1 MAKQQGSGVVAA
13 ARRVSDTQGRFQDVG
28 SQFMTGYN
36 KSLEAKK
43 AREAKAK
50 EGIAKA
56 NALMGGFKDDID
68 YMSFTPEEGKLVKD
82 QVVTWRNAYADLA
95 SKASKIEDKTS
106 SEYQSLMD
114 EMTGFKNRLVS
125 LKNNIDGRQ
134 QLKADFK
141 TDLDNYS
148 TAGFNDEAIA
158 KATVMAAMPFSG
170 VNDRGELIWSD
181 EGLGEFSSTGFKMPA
196 SNKSAKQAAANIFN
210 EVERQSNA
218 RGPLTPALK
227 ESLRNKL
234 DNSIGSKENLLSFI
248 ADNQFEIFKFD
259 DLDPESD
266 INELRE
272 TVLDRLINGLES
284 TRGSALVKPAGTSGS
299 ATDKKAGIRPEFE
312 ASYNQML
319 DLEDKIL
326 NSPVGPGGRLDI
338 SVANANKVWSV
349 GPKDK
354 PSQIRVKIDPKTKKW
369 VYFDAASNVRSEYNS
384 IEDLT
389 SAYPT
394 LFFK

>member
-1 MAKQQGSGVVAA
+1 MAKQQGLGVVAA

-28 SQFMTGYN
+28 GQFMTGYN

-50 EGIAKA
+50 EGIARA
-56 NALMGGFKDDID
+56 NTLMDGFKDDID

-82 QVVTWRNAYADLA
+82 KVVTWRNAYADLA

-106 SEYQSLMD
+106 SGYQSLMD
-114 EMTGFKNRLVS
+114 EMTGYKNRLVS

-141 TDLDNYS
+141 TDLNDYS

-170 VNDRGELIWSD
+170 VNDRGELMWSD

-196 SNKSAKQAAANIFN
+196 SNKPAKQAAANIFN
-210 EVERQSNA
+210 EVERQSKA

-272 TVLDRLINGLES
+272 TVLDRLMNGLES
-284 TRGSALVKPAGTSGS
+284 TRGSALAKPVSAIGNGKDTRTSSQKDYDS
-299 ATDKKAGIRPEFE
+299 AVQRIQSGF
-312 ASYNQML
+312 
-319 DLEDKIL
+319 
-326 NSPVGPGGRLDI
+326 
-338 SVANANKVWSV
+338 NARVPIVIQKQN
-349 GPKDK
+349 
-354 PSQIRVKIDPKTKKW
+354 IRVSPSGKDSWIVEEWDPAEKIWVESAQRERKTLEGLIGLLP
-369 VYFDAASNVRSEYNS
+369 V
-384 IEDLT
+384 I
-389 SAYPT
+389 
-394 LFFK
+394 

>member
-1 MAKQQGSGVVAA
+1 MAKQQGSGVVEA

-43 AREAKAK
+43 VREAKAK
-50 EGIAKA
+50 EGVAKA
-56 NALMGGFKDDID
+56 NALMDGFKDDID

-95 SKASKIEDKTS
+95 NKASKIEDKTS

-141 TDLDNYS
+141 TDLNDYS

-170 VNDRGELIWSD
+170 VNDRGELMWSD

-196 SNKSAKQAAANIFN
+196 SNKPAKQAAANIFN

-272 TVLDRLINGLES
+272 TVLDRLMNGLES
-284 TRGSALVKPAGTSGS
+284 TRGSALAKPTSSKSGNGTPGE
-299 ATDKKAGIRPEFE
+299 TGTTKLNRRQQNT
-312 ASYNQML
+312 ASL
-319 DLEDKIL
+319 LEYEKQAFKPTPGL
-326 NSPVGPGGRLDI
+326 VGPSQGNKPMVITTSTGTPYDVQMINGKWLLSKGGEEWTYDTFEEM
-338 SVANANKVWSV
+338 K
-349 GPKDK
+349 
-354 PSQIRVKIDPKTKKW
+354 
-369 VYFDAASNVRSEYNS
+369 AART
-384 IEDLT
+384 DL
-389 SAYPT
+389 
-394 LFFK
+394 FE

>member
-43 AREAKAK
+43 VREAKAK
-50 EGIAKA
+50 EGVAKA
-56 NALMGGFKDDID
+56 NALMDGFKDDID

-95 SKASKIEDKTS
+95 NKASKIEDKTS

-141 TDLDNYS
+141 TDLNDYS

-170 VNDRGELIWSD
+170 VNDRGELTWSD

-196 SNKSAKQAAANIFN
+196 SNKPAKQAAANIFN

-272 TVLDRLINGLES
+272 TVLDRLMNGLES
-284 TRGSALVKPAGTSGS
+284 TRGSALAKPASSKSGNGTQGE
-299 ATDKKAGIRPEFE
+299 TGTTKLNRRQQNT
-312 ASYNQML
+312 ASL
-319 DLEDKIL
+319 LEYEKQAFKPTPGL
-326 NSPVGPGGRLDI
+326 VGPSQGNEPMVITTSTGTPYDVQMINGKWLLSKGGEEWTYDTFEEM
-338 SVANANKVWSV
+338 K
-349 GPKDK
+349 
-354 PSQIRVKIDPKTKKW
+354 
-369 VYFDAASNVRSEYNS
+369 AART
-384 IEDLT
+384 DL
-389 SAYPT
+389 
-394 LFFK
+394 FE

>member
-43 AREAKAK
+43 VREAKAK
-50 EGIAKA
+50 EGVAKA
-56 NALMGGFKDDID
+56 NALMDGFKDDID

-95 SKASKIEDKTS
+95 NKASKIEDKTS

-141 TDLDNYS
+141 TDLNDYS

-170 VNDRGELIWSD
+170 VNDRGELTWSD

-196 SNKSAKQAAANIFN
+196 SNKPAKQAAANIFN

-248 ADNQFEIFKFD
+248 ADNQFEIFNFN

-272 TVLDRLINGLES
+272 TVLDRLMNGLES
-284 TRGSALVKPAGTSGS
+284 TRGSALAKPASSKSGNGTQGE
-299 ATDKKAGIRPEFE
+299 TGTTKLNRRQQNT
-312 ASYNQML
+312 ASL
-319 DLEDKIL
+319 LEYEKQAFKPTPGL
-326 NSPVGPGGRLDI
+326 VGPSQGNEPMVITTSTGTPYDVQMINGKWLLSKGGEEWTYDTFEEM
-338 SVANANKVWSV
+338 K
-349 GPKDK
+349 
-354 PSQIRVKIDPKTKKW
+354 
-369 VYFDAASNVRSEYNS
+369 AART
-384 IEDLT
+384 DL
-389 SAYPT
+389 
-394 LFFK
+394 FE

>member
-1 MAKQQGSGVVAA
+1 MAKQQGSGVVEA

-43 AREAKAK
+43 VREAKAK
-50 EGIAKA
+50 EGVAKA
-56 NALMGGFKDDID
+56 NALMDGFKDDID

-95 SKASKIEDKTS
+95 NKASKIEDKTS

-141 TDLDNYS
+141 TDLNDYS

-170 VNDRGELIWSD
+170 VNDRGELMWSD

-196 SNKSAKQAAANIFN
+196 SNKPAKQAAANIFN

-248 ADNQFEIFKFD
+248 ADNQFEIFNFN

-272 TVLDRLINGLES
+272 TVLDRLMNGLES
-284 TRGSALVKPAGTSGS
+284 TRGSALAKPTSSKSGNGTPGE
-299 ATDKKAGIRPEFE
+299 TGTTKLNRRQQNT
-312 ASYNQML
+312 ASL
-319 DLEDKIL
+319 LEYEKQSFKPTPGL
-326 NSPVGPGGRLDI
+326 VGPSQGNKPMVITTSTGTPYDVQMINGKWLLSKGGEEWTYDTFEEM
-338 SVANANKVWSV
+338 K
-349 GPKDK
+349 
-354 PSQIRVKIDPKTKKW
+354 
-369 VYFDAASNVRSEYNS
+369 AART
-384 IEDLT
+384 DL
-389 SAYPT
+389 
-394 LFFK
+394 FE

>member
-43 AREAKAK
+43 VREAKAK
-50 EGIAKA
+50 EGVAKA
-56 NALMGGFKDDID
+56 NALMDGFKDDID

-95 SKASKIEDKTS
+95 NKASKIEDKTS

-141 TDLDNYS
+141 TDLNDYS

-170 VNDRGELIWSD
+170 VNDRGELTWSD

-196 SNKSAKQAAANIFN
+196 SNKPAKQAAANIFN

-272 TVLDRLINGLES
+272 TVLDRLMNGLES
-284 TRGSALVKPAGTSGS
+284 TRGSALAKPTSSKSGNGTPGE
-299 ATDKKAGIRPEFE
+299 TGTTKLNRRQQNT
-312 ASYNQML
+312 ASL
-319 DLEDKIL
+319 LEYEKQSFKPTPGL
-326 NSPVGPGGRLDI
+326 VGPSQGNEPMVITTSTGTPYDVQMINGKWLLSKGGEEWTYDTFEEM
-338 SVANANKVWSV
+338 K
-349 GPKDK
+349 
-354 PSQIRVKIDPKTKKW
+354 
-369 VYFDAASNVRSEYNS
+369 AART
-384 IEDLT
+384 DL
-389 SAYPT
+389 
-394 LFFK
+394 FE

>member
-1 MAKQQGSGVVAA
+1 MAKQQGLGVVAA

-28 SQFMTGYN
+28 GQFMTGYN

-50 EGIAKA
+50 EGVAKA
-56 NALMGGFKDDID
+56 NALMDGFKDDID

-95 SKASKIEDKTS
+95 NKASKIEDKTS

-141 TDLDNYS
+141 TDLNDYS

-158 KATVMAAMPFSG
+158 KATVMAATPFSG
-170 VNDRGELIWSD
+170 VNDRGELMWSD

-227 ESLRNKL
+227 EALRNEL

-248 ADNQFEIFKFD
+248 ADNQFKIFKFD

-266 INELRE
+266 INELRK
-272 TVLDRLINGLES
+272 TVLDRLMNGLES
-284 TRGSALVKPAGTSGS
+284 TRGSALAKPASSESGNGTPGE
-299 ATDKKAGIRPEFE
+299 TGTTKLNRRQQNT
-312 ASYNQML
+312 ASL
-319 DLEDKIL
+319 LEYEKQAFKPTPGL
-326 NSPVGPGGRLDI
+326 VGP
-338 SVANANKVWSV
+338 
-349 GPKDK
+349 
-354 PSQIRVKIDPKTKKW
+354 SQGNDGMVITTSTGTPYDVQMVNGKW
-369 VYFDAASNVRSEYNS
+369 LLSKGDEEWAYDTFDAMKAART
-384 IEDLT
+384 DL
-389 SAYPT
+389 
-394 LFFK
+394 FE

>member
-50 EGIAKA
+50 EGVAKA
-56 NALMGGFKDDID
+56 NALMDGFKDDID

-95 SKASKIEDKTS
+95 NKASKIEDKTS

-141 TDLDNYS
+141 TDLNDYS

-170 VNDRGELIWSD
+170 VNDRGELTWSD

-196 SNKSAKQAAANIFN
+196 SNKPAKQAAANIFN

-272 TVLDRLINGLES
+272 TVLDRLMNGLES
-284 TRGSALVKPAGTSGS
+284 TRGSALAKPASSKSGNGIQGETGT
-299 ATDKKAGIRPEFE
+299 TKLNRRQQNT
-312 ASYNQML
+312 ASLIEYEKQSFKPTPGL
-319 DLEDKIL
+319 
-326 NSPVGPGGRLDI
+326 VGPSQGNEPMVITTSTGTPYDVQMINGKWLLSKGGEEWTYDTFEEM
-338 SVANANKVWSV
+338 K
-349 GPKDK
+349 
-354 PSQIRVKIDPKTKKW
+354 
-369 VYFDAASNVRSEYNS
+369 AART
-384 IEDLT
+384 DL
-389 SAYPT
+389 
-394 LFFK
+394 FE

>member
-43 AREAKAK
+43 VREAKAK
-50 EGIAKA
+50 EGVAKA
-56 NALMGGFKDDID
+56 NALMDGFKDDID

-95 SKASKIEDKTS
+95 NKASKIEDKTS

-141 TDLDNYS
+141 TDLNDYS

-170 VNDRGELIWSD
+170 VNDRGELTWSD

-196 SNKSAKQAAANIFN
+196 SNKPAKQAAANIFN

-272 TVLDRLINGLES
+272 TVLDRLMNGLES
-284 TRGSALVKPAGTSGS
+284 TRGSALAKPASSKSGNGTPGETG
-299 ATDKKAGIRPEFE
+299 ATKLNRRQQNT
-312 ASYNQML
+312 ASL
-319 DLEDKIL
+319 LEYEKQSFKPTPGL
-326 NSPVGPGGRLDI
+326 VGPSQGNKPMVITTSTGTPYDVQMINGKWLLSKGGEEWTYDTFEEM
-338 SVANANKVWSV
+338 K
-349 GPKDK
+349 
-354 PSQIRVKIDPKTKKW
+354 
-369 VYFDAASNVRSEYNS
+369 AART
-384 IEDLT
+384 DL
-389 SAYPT
+389 
-394 LFFK
+394 FE

>member
-13 ARRVSDTQGRFQDVG
+13 ARRVSDTQGKFQDVG
-28 SQFMTGYN
+28 GQFMTGYN

-50 EGIAKA
+50 EGIARA

-82 QVVTWRNAYADLA
+82 QVVAWRNGYANLA
-95 SKASKIEDKTS
+95 SQAAKIEDKTS

-114 EMTGFKNRLVS
+114 EMSGYKNRLVS

-141 TDLDNYS
+141 TELNDYS

-196 SNKSAKQAAANIFN
+196 SNKPAKQAALNIFN
-210 EVERQSNA
+210 EVERQSRS
-218 RGPLTPALK
+218 RGPLTGALK
-227 ESLRNKL
+227 EGLRNSL
-234 DNSIGSKENLLSFI
+234 NTSIGNDENLLSFI

-266 INELRE
+266 IKELRE
-272 TVLDRLINGLES
+272 TVLDRLMNGLES
-284 TRGSALVKPAGTSGS
+284 TRGSALAKPAGVQGNGNDTPNALNSTLKRMKS
-299 ATDKKAGIRPEFE
+299 IQDY
-312 ASYNQML
+312 YNLNKGVGAL
-319 DLEDKIL
+319 DLTPDDLKFVIGGATSPISIVFKPENKNSPWEVTRKTLDENGKLTAEAIQYRSIDDIRDRTTIL
-326 NSPVGPGGRLDI
+326 N
-338 SVANANKVWSV
+338 
-349 GPKDK
+349 
-354 PSQIRVKIDPKTKKW
+354 
-369 VYFDAASNVRSEYNS
+369 
-384 IEDLT
+384 
-389 SAYPT
+389 
-394 LFFK
+394 

>member
-1 MAKQQGSGVVAA
+1 MAKQQGSGVVEA
-13 ARRVSDTQGRFQDVG
+13 ARRVSDTHGRFQDVG

-43 AREAKAK
+43 VREAKAK
-50 EGIAKA
+50 EGVAKA
-56 NALMGGFKDDID
+56 NALMDGFKDDID

-95 SKASKIEDKTS
+95 NKASKIEDKTS

-141 TDLDNYS
+141 TDLNDYS

-170 VNDRGELIWSD
+170 VNDRGELMWSD

-196 SNKSAKQAAANIFN
+196 SNKPAKQAAANIFN

-272 TVLDRLINGLES
+272 TVLDRLMNGLES
-284 TRGSALVKPAGTSGS
+284 TRGSALAKPASSKSGNGTQGE
-299 ATDKKAGIRPEFE
+299 TGTTKLNRRQQNT
-312 ASYNQML
+312 ASL
-319 DLEDKIL
+319 LEYEKQAFKPTPGL
-326 NSPVGPGGRLDI
+326 VGPSQGNEPMVITTSTGTPYDVQMINGKWLLSKGGEEWTYDTFEEM
-338 SVANANKVWSV
+338 K
-349 GPKDK
+349 
-354 PSQIRVKIDPKTKKW
+354 
-369 VYFDAASNVRSEYNS
+369 AART
-384 IEDLT
+384 DL
-389 SAYPT
+389 
-394 LFFK
+394 FE

>member
-28 SQFMTGYN
+28 GQFMTGYN

-56 NALMGGFKDDID
+56 NALMDGFKDDID

-95 SKASKIEDKTS
+95 NKASKIEDKTS

-141 TDLDNYS
+141 TDLNDYS

-158 KATVMAAMPFSG
+158 KATVMSATPFSG
-170 VNDRGELIWSD
+170 VNDRGELTWSD

-196 SNKSAKQAAANIFN
+196 SNKPAKQAAANIFN

-272 TVLDRLINGLES
+272 TVLDRLMNGLES
-284 TRGSALVKPAGTSGS
+284 TRGSALTKEKPSTPQGGGATATNVIKSRLVDTVEAMQLLENEESSGVPGPIQL
-299 ATDKKAGIRPEFE
+299 KEFE
-312 ASYNQML
+312 LGPTSDPGSLKVTWDPNREEWTY
-319 DLEDKIL
+319 L
-326 NSPVGPGGRLDI
+326 NAAFGESKSFKTLKEVMI
-338 SVANANKVWSV
+338 SH
-349 GPKDK
+349 
-354 PSQIRVKIDPKTKKW
+354 PS
-369 VYFDAASNVRSEYNS
+369 
-384 IEDLT
+384 
-389 SAYPT
+389 
-394 LFFK
+394 LFYK

>member
-28 SQFMTGYN
+28 SQFMAGYN

-43 AREAKAK
+43 VREAKAK
-50 EGIAKA
+50 EGVAKA
-56 NALMGGFKDDID
+56 NALMDGFKDDID

-95 SKASKIEDKTS
+95 NKASKIEDKTS

-141 TDLDNYS
+141 TDLNDYS

-170 VNDRGELIWSD
+170 VNDRGELMWSD
-181 EGLGEFSSTGFKMPA
+181 GGLGEFSSTGFKMPA
-196 SNKSAKQAAANIFN
+196 SNKPAKQAAANIFN

-272 TVLDRLINGLES
+272 TVLDRLMNGLES
-284 TRGSALVKPAGTSGS
+284 TRGSALAKPKTP
-299 ATDKKAGIRPEFE
+299 ATVDKSVGIRPEFE
-312 ASYNQML
+312 MSYNQML

-354 PSQIRVKIDPKTKKW
+354 PSQIRIKIDPKTKKW
-369 VYFDAASNVRSEYNS
+369 VYFDASSNVRAEYNS

>member
-43 AREAKAK
+43 VREAKAK
-50 EGIAKA
+50 EGVAKA
-56 NALMGGFKDDID
+56 NALMDGFKDDID

-95 SKASKIEDKTS
+95 NKASKIEDKTS

-141 TDLDNYS
+141 TDLNDYS

-170 VNDRGELIWSD
+170 VNDRGELTWSD

-196 SNKSAKQAAANIFN
+196 SNKPAKQAAANIFN

-272 TVLDRLINGLES
+272 TVLDRLMNGLES
-284 TRGSALVKPAGTSGS
+284 TRGSALAKPTSSKSGNGTPGE
-299 ATDKKAGIRPEFE
+299 TGTTKLNRRQQNT
-312 ASYNQML
+312 ASL
-319 DLEDKIL
+319 LEYEKQSFKPTPGL
-326 NSPVGPGGRLDI
+326 VGPSQGNKPMVITTSTGTPYDVQMINGKWLLSKGGEEWTYDTFEEM
-338 SVANANKVWSV
+338 K
-349 GPKDK
+349 
-354 PSQIRVKIDPKTKKW
+354 
-369 VYFDAASNVRSEYNS
+369 AART
-384 IEDLT
+384 DL
-389 SAYPT
+389 
-394 LFFK
+394 FE

>member
-43 AREAKAK
+43 VREAKAK
-50 EGIAKA
+50 EGVAKA
-56 NALMGGFKDDID
+56 NALMDGFKDDID

-95 SKASKIEDKTS
+95 NKASKIEDKTS

-141 TDLDNYS
+141 TDLNDYS

-170 VNDRGELIWSD
+170 VNDRGELTWSD

-196 SNKSAKQAAANIFN
+196 SNKPAKQAAANIFN

-272 TVLDRLINGLES
+272 TVLDRLMNGLES
-284 TRGSALVKPAGTSGS
+284 TRGSALAKPTSSKSGNGTQGE
-299 ATDKKAGIRPEFE
+299 TGTTKLNRRQQNT
-312 ASYNQML
+312 ASL
-319 DLEDKIL
+319 LEYEKQAFKPTPGL
-326 NSPVGPGGRLDI
+326 VGPSQGNEPMVITTSTGTPYDVQMINGKWLLSKGGEEWTYDTFEEM
-338 SVANANKVWSV
+338 K
-349 GPKDK
+349 
-354 PSQIRVKIDPKTKKW
+354 
-369 VYFDAASNVRSEYNS
+369 AART
-384 IEDLT
+384 DL
-389 SAYPT
+389 
-394 LFFK
+394 FE

>member
-1 MAKQQGSGVVAA
+1 MAKQQGLGVVAA

-28 SQFMTGYN
+28 GQFMTGYN

-50 EGIAKA
+50 EGIARA
-56 NALMGGFKDDID
+56 NALMDGFKDDID

-82 QVVTWRNAYADLA
+82 QVVAWRNGYANLA
-95 SKASKIEDKTS
+95 SQAAKIEDKTS
-106 SEYQSLMD
+106 PEYQSLMD
-114 EMTGFKNRLVS
+114 EMSGYKNRLVS

-141 TDLDNYS
+141 TELNDYS

-196 SNKSAKQAAANIFN
+196 SNKPAKQAALNIFN
-210 EVERQSNA
+210 EVERQSRS
-218 RGPLTPALK
+218 RGPLTGALK
-227 ESLRNKL
+227 EGLRNSL
-234 DNSIGSKENLLSFI
+234 NASIGNDENLLSFI

-266 INELRE
+266 IKGLRE
-272 TVLDRLINGLES
+272 TVLDRLMNGLES
-284 TRGSALVKPAGTSGS
+284 TRGSALAKPAGAQGNGNDT
-299 ATDKKAGIRPEFE
+299 R
-312 ASYNQML
+312 
-319 DLEDKIL
+319 
-326 NSPVGPGGRLDI
+326 
-338 SVANANKVWSV
+338 
-349 GPKDK
+349 
-354 PSQIRVKIDPKTKKW
+354 
-369 VYFDAASNVRSEYNS
+369 
-384 IEDLT
+384 T
-389 SAYPT
+389 SAQKDYDSAVQRIQNGFNARVPIVIQKQNTRVSPSGKDSWIVEEWDPAEKIWVESAQRERKT
-394 LFFK
+394 LDGLIGLLPVI

>member
-56 NALMGGFKDDID
+56 NALMDGFKDDID

-95 SKASKIEDKTS
+95 NKASKIEDKTS

-158 KATVMAAMPFSG
+158 KATVDMTNYECYQA
-170 VNDRGELIWSD
+170 LI
-181 EGLGEFSSTGFKMPA
+181 LKRQNIIM
-196 SNKSAKQAAANIFN
+196 KQ
-210 EVERQSNA
+210 
-218 RGPLTPALK
+218 
-227 ESLRNKL
+227 SLN
-234 DNSIGSKENLLSFI
+234 
-248 ADNQFEIFKFD
+248 
-259 DLDPESD
+259 
-266 INELRE
+266 
-272 TVLDRLINGLES
+272 
-284 TRGSALVKPAGTSGS
+284 
-299 ATDKKAGIRPEFE
+299 
-312 ASYNQML
+312 
-319 DLEDKIL
+319 
-326 NSPVGPGGRLDI
+326 
-338 SVANANKVWSV
+338 
-349 GPKDK
+349 
-354 PSQIRVKIDPKTKKW
+354 
-369 VYFDAASNVRSEYNS
+369 
-384 IEDLT
+384 
-389 SAYPT
+389 
-394 LFFK
+394 

>member
-56 NALMGGFKDDID
+56 NALMDGFKDDID

-95 SKASKIEDKTS
+95 NKASKIEDKTS
-106 SEYQSLMD
+106 QEYQILMD

-141 TDLDNYS
+141 TDLNDYS

-158 KATVMAAMPFSG
+158 KATVMSATPFSG
-170 VNDRGELIWSD
+170 VNDRGELMWSD

-196 SNKSAKQAAANIFN
+196 SNKPAKQAAANIFN

-272 TVLDRLINGLES
+272 TVLDRLMNGLES
-284 TRGSALVKPAGTSGS
+284 TRGAALIEEKPSKPQGGGTT
-299 ATDKKAGIRPEFE
+299 ATNVIKPKLVDTVEAMQLLENEENSSVPGPIQLKEFE
-312 ASYNQML
+312 LGPTTDPGSIKVTWDPKRKEWTYLNAVFS
-319 DLEDKIL
+319 EDKSYKTL
-326 NSPVGPGGRLDI
+326 KEVMI
-338 SVANANKVWSV
+338 SH
-349 GPKDK
+349 
-354 PSQIRVKIDPKTKKW
+354 PS
-369 VYFDAASNVRSEYNS
+369 
-384 IEDLT
+384 
-389 SAYPT
+389 
-394 LFFK
+394 LFYK

>member
-28 SQFMTGYN
+28 GQFMTGYN

-50 EGIAKA
+50 EGVAKA
-56 NALMGGFKDDID
+56 NALMDGFKDDID

-95 SKASKIEDKTS
+95 NKASKIEDKTS

-141 TDLDNYS
+141 TDLNDYS

-158 KATVMAAMPFSG
+158 KATVMAATPFSG
-170 VNDRGELIWSD
+170 VNDRGELMWSD

-234 DNSIGSKENLLSFI
+234 DNNIGSKENLLSFI

-266 INELRE
+266 ISELRE
-272 TVLDRLINGLES
+272 TVLDRLMNGLES
-284 TRGSALVKPAGTSGS
+284 TRGSALAKPAGDRGNGS
-299 ATDKKAGIRPEFE
+299 QSASMQEAT
-312 ASYNQML
+312 ASWNNAKNAWSSSNMFSL
-319 DLEDKIL
+319 KT
-326 NSPVGPGGRLDI
+326 
-338 SVANANKVWSV
+338 ANGEKLTFKPTATANKWDVFVTNSKGV
-349 GPKDK
+349 ATLYQGGK
-354 PSQIRVKIDPKTKKW
+354 RV
-369 VYFDAASNVRSEYNS
+369 NS
-384 IEDLT
+384 LDEVQ
-389 SAYPT
+389 A
-394 LFFK
+394 LFGYKF

>member
-43 AREAKAK
+43 VREAKAK
-50 EGIAKA
+50 EGVAKA
-56 NALMGGFKDDID
+56 NALMDGFKDDID

-95 SKASKIEDKTS
+95 NKASKIEDKTS

-141 TDLDNYS
+141 TDLNDYS

-170 VNDRGELIWSD
+170 VNDRGELMWSD

-196 SNKSAKQAAANIFN
+196 SNKPAKQAAANIFN

-272 TVLDRLINGLES
+272 TVLDRLMNGLES
-284 TRGSALVKPAGTSGS
+284 TRGSALAKPASSKSGNGIQGETGT
-299 ATDKKAGIRPEFE
+299 TKLNRRQQNT
-312 ASYNQML
+312 ASLIEYEKQSFKPTPGL
-319 DLEDKIL
+319 
-326 NSPVGPGGRLDI
+326 VGPSQGNEPMVITTSTGTPYDVQMINGKWLLSKGGEEWTYDTFEEM
-338 SVANANKVWSV
+338 K
-349 GPKDK
+349 
-354 PSQIRVKIDPKTKKW
+354 
-369 VYFDAASNVRSEYNS
+369 AART
-384 IEDLT
+384 DL
-389 SAYPT
+389 
-394 LFFK
+394 FE

>member
-28 SQFMTGYN
+28 SQFMSGYD
-36 KSLEAKK
+36 KAMEAKEK
-43 AREAKAK
+43 REAKAK
-50 EGIAKA
+50 EGVAKA
-56 NALMGGFKDDID
+56 NALMDGFKDDID

-95 SKASKIEDKTS
+95 NKASKIEDKTS

-141 TDLDNYS
+141 TDLDDYS

-158 KATVMAAMPFSG
+158 KATVMAATSFSG

-227 ESLRNKL
+227 EALRNEL

-248 ADNQFEIFKFD
+248 ADNQFKIFKFD

-266 INELRE
+266 INELRK
-272 TVLDRLINGLES
+272 TVLDRLMNGLES
-284 TRGSALVKPAGTSGS
+284 TRGSALAKPTSSESGNGTPGK
-299 ATDKKAGIRPEFE
+299 TGTTKLNRRQQNT
-312 ASYNQML
+312 ASL
-319 DLEDKIL
+319 LEYEKQAFKPTPGL
-326 NSPVGPGGRLDI
+326 VGP
-338 SVANANKVWSV
+338 
-349 GPKDK
+349 
-354 PSQIRVKIDPKTKKW
+354 SQGNEGMVITTSTGTPYDVQMVNGKW
-369 VYFDAASNVRSEYNS
+369 LLSKGDEEWAYDTFDAMKAART
-384 IEDLT
+384 DL
-389 SAYPT
+389 
-394 LFFK
+394 FE

>member
-43 AREAKAK
+43 VREAKAK
-50 EGIAKA
+50 EGVAKA
-56 NALMGGFKDDID
+56 NALMDGFKDDID

-95 SKASKIEDKTS
+95 NKASKIEDKTS

-141 TDLDNYS
+141 TDLNDYS

-170 VNDRGELIWSD
+170 VNDRGELTWSD

-196 SNKSAKQAAANIFN
+196 SNKPAKQAAANIFN

-272 TVLDRLINGLES
+272 TVLDRLMNGLES
-284 TRGSALVKPAGTSGS
+284 TRGSALAKPASSKSGNGTPGETG
-299 ATDKKAGIRPEFE
+299 ATKLNRRQQNT
-312 ASYNQML
+312 ASL
-319 DLEDKIL
+319 LEYEKQSFKPTPGL
-326 NSPVGPGGRLDI
+326 VGPSQGNEPMVITTSTGTPYDVQMINGKWLLSKGGEEWTYDTFEEM
-338 SVANANKVWSV
+338 K
-349 GPKDK
+349 
-354 PSQIRVKIDPKTKKW
+354 
-369 VYFDAASNVRSEYNS
+369 AART
-384 IEDLT
+384 DL
-389 SAYPT
+389 
-394 LFFK
+394 FE

>member
-43 AREAKAK
+43 VREAKAK
-50 EGIAKA
+50 EGVAKA
-56 NALMGGFKDDID
+56 NALMDGFKDDID

-95 SKASKIEDKTS
+95 NKASKIEDKTS

-141 TDLDNYS
+141 TDLNDYS

-170 VNDRGELIWSD
+170 VNDRGELTWSD

-196 SNKSAKQAAANIFN
+196 SNKPAKQAAANIFN

-272 TVLDRLINGLES
+272 TVLDRLMNGLES
-284 TRGSALVKPAGTSGS
+284 TRGSALAKPASSKSGNGIQGETGT
-299 ATDKKAGIRPEFE
+299 TKLNRRQQNT
-312 ASYNQML
+312 ASLIEYEKQSFKPTPGL
-319 DLEDKIL
+319 
-326 NSPVGPGGRLDI
+326 VGPSQGNEPMVITTSTGTPYDVQMINGKWLLSKGGEEWTYDTFEEM
-338 SVANANKVWSV
+338 K
-349 GPKDK
+349 
-354 PSQIRVKIDPKTKKW
+354 
-369 VYFDAASNVRSEYNS
+369 AART
-384 IEDLT
+384 DL
-389 SAYPT
+389 
-394 LFFK
+394 FE

>member
-50 EGIAKA
+50 EGVAKA
-56 NALMGGFKDDID
+56 NALMDGFKDDID

-95 SKASKIEDKTS
+95 NKASKIEDKTS

-141 TDLDNYS
+141 TDLDDYS

-158 KATVMAAMPFSG
+158 KATVMAATPFSG
-170 VNDRGELIWSD
+170 VNDRGELMWSD

-227 ESLRNKL
+227 EALRNEL

-248 ADNQFEIFKFD
+248 ADNQFKIFKFD

-266 INELRE
+266 INELRK
-272 TVLDRLINGLES
+272 TVLDRLMNGLES
-284 TRGSALVKPAGTSGS
+284 TRGSALAKPASSESGNGTPGE
-299 ATDKKAGIRPEFE
+299 TGTTKLNRRQQNT
-312 ASYNQML
+312 ASL
-319 DLEDKIL
+319 LEYEKQAFKPTPGL
-326 NSPVGPGGRLDI
+326 VGPGQGNDGMVITTSTGTPYDVQMVNGKWLLSKGDEE
-338 SVANANKVWSV
+338 
-349 GPKDK
+349 
-354 PSQIRVKIDPKTKKW
+354 W
-369 VYFDAASNVRSEYNS
+369 VYDTFDAMKAART
-384 IEDLT
+384 DL
-389 SAYPT
+389 
-394 LFFK
+394 FE

>member
-43 AREAKAK
+43 VREAKAK
-50 EGIAKA
+50 EGVAKA
-56 NALMGGFKDDID
+56 NALMDGFKDDID

-95 SKASKIEDKTS
+95 NKASKIEDKTS

-141 TDLDNYS
+141 TDLNDYS

-170 VNDRGELIWSD
+170 VNDRGELTWSD

-196 SNKSAKQAAANIFN
+196 SNKPAKQAAANIFN

-272 TVLDRLINGLES
+272 TVLDRLMNGLES
-284 TRGSALVKPAGTSGS
+284 TRGSALAKPASSKSGNGTQGE
-299 ATDKKAGIRPEFE
+299 TGTTKLNRRQQNT
-312 ASYNQML
+312 ASLIEYEKQSFKPTPGL
-319 DLEDKIL
+319 
-326 NSPVGPGGRLDI
+326 VGPSQGNEPMVITTSTGTPYDVQMINGKWLLSKGGEEWTYDTFEEM
-338 SVANANKVWSV
+338 K
-349 GPKDK
+349 
-354 PSQIRVKIDPKTKKW
+354 
-369 VYFDAASNVRSEYNS
+369 AART
-384 IEDLT
+384 DL
-389 SAYPT
+389 
-394 LFFK
+394 FE

>member
-1 MAKQQGSGVVAA
+1 MAKQQGLGVVAA

-28 SQFMTGYN
+28 GQFMTGYN

-50 EGIAKA
+50 EGIARA
-56 NALMGGFKDDID
+56 NTLMDGFKDDID

-82 QVVTWRNAYADLA
+82 QVVAWRNGYANLA
-95 SKASKIEDKTS
+95 SQAAKIEDKTS

-114 EMTGFKNRLVS
+114 EMSGYKNRLVS

-141 TDLDNYS
+141 TDLNDYS

-196 SNKSAKQAAANIFN
+196 SNKPAKQAALNIFN
-210 EVERQSNA
+210 EVERQSKA
-218 RGPLTPALK
+218 RGPLTESLK
-227 ESLRNKL
+227 EGLRNRL
-234 DNSIGSKENLLSFI
+234 DNSIGSNENLLSFI
-248 ADNQFEIFKFD
+248 ADNQFETFKFD

-272 TVLDRLINGLES
+272 TVLDRLMNGLES
-284 TRGSALVKPAGTSGS
+284 TRGSALAKPAG
-299 ATDKKAGIRPEFE
+299 
-312 ASYNQML
+312 
-319 DLEDKIL
+319 
-326 NSPVGPGGRLDI
+326 
-338 SVANANKVWSV
+338 
-349 GPKDK
+349 
-354 PSQIRVKIDPKTKKW
+354 
-369 VYFDAASNVRSEYNS
+369 VRGNGN
-384 IEDLT
+384 DTRT
-389 SAYPT
+389 SAQKDYDSAVRRIQNGFNARVPIVIQKQNTRVSPSGKDSWIVEEWDPAEKIWVESAQRERKT
-394 LFFK
+394 LDGLIGLLPVI

>member
-1 MAKQQGSGVVAA
+1 
-13 ARRVSDTQGRFQDVG
+13 VG

-43 AREAKAK
+43 VREAKAK
-50 EGIAKA
+50 EGVAKA
-56 NALMGGFKDDID
+56 NALMDGFKDDID

-95 SKASKIEDKTS
+95 NKASKIEDKTS

-141 TDLDNYS
+141 TDLNDYS

-170 VNDRGELIWSD
+170 VNDRGELTWSD

-196 SNKSAKQAAANIFN
+196 SNKPAKQAAANIFN

-272 TVLDRLINGLES
+272 TVLDRLMNGLES
-284 TRGSALVKPAGTSGS
+284 TRGSALAKPASSKSGNGTQGE
-299 ATDKKAGIRPEFE
+299 TGTTKLNRRQQNT
-312 ASYNQML
+312 ASL
-319 DLEDKIL
+319 LEYEKQAFKPTPGL
-326 NSPVGPGGRLDI
+326 VGPSQGNEPMVITTSTGTPYDVQMINGKWLLSKGGEEWTYDTFEEM
-338 SVANANKVWSV
+338 K
-349 GPKDK
+349 
-354 PSQIRVKIDPKTKKW
+354 
-369 VYFDAASNVRSEYNS
+369 AART
-384 IEDLT
+384 DL
-389 SAYPT
+389 
-394 LFFK
+394 FE

>member
-43 AREAKAK
+43 VREAKAK
-50 EGIAKA
+50 EGVAKA
-56 NALMGGFKDDID
+56 NALMDGFKDDID

-95 SKASKIEDKTS
+95 NKASKIEDKTS

-141 TDLDNYS
+141 TDLNDYS

-170 VNDRGELIWSD
+170 VNDRGELTWSD

-196 SNKSAKQAAANIFN
+196 SNKPAKQAAANIFN

-248 ADNQFEIFKFD
+248 ADNQFEIFNFN

-272 TVLDRLINGLES
+272 TVLDRLMNGLES
-284 TRGSALVKPAGTSGS
+284 TRGSALAKPTSSKSGNGTPSETG
-299 ATDKKAGIRPEFE
+299 TTKLNRRQQNT
-312 ASYNQML
+312 ASL
-319 DLEDKIL
+319 LEYEKQAFKPTPGL
-326 NSPVGPGGRLDI
+326 VGPSQGNEPMVITTSTGTPYDVQMINGKWLLSKGGEEWTYDTFEEM
-338 SVANANKVWSV
+338 K
-349 GPKDK
+349 
-354 PSQIRVKIDPKTKKW
+354 
-369 VYFDAASNVRSEYNS
+369 AART
-384 IEDLT
+384 DL
-389 SAYPT
+389 
-394 LFFK
+394 FE

>member
-43 AREAKAK
+43 VREAKAK
-50 EGIAKA
+50 EGVAKA
-56 NALMGGFKDDID
+56 NALMDGFKDDID

-95 SKASKIEDKTS
+95 NKASKIEDKTS

-141 TDLDNYS
+141 TDLNDYS

-170 VNDRGELIWSD
+170 VNDRGELMWSD

-196 SNKSAKQAAANIFN
+196 SNKPAKQAAANIFN

-272 TVLDRLINGLES
+272 TVLDRLMNGLES
-284 TRGSALVKPAGTSGS
+284 TRGSALAKPASSKSGNGTQGE
-299 ATDKKAGIRPEFE
+299 TGTTKLNRRQQNT
-312 ASYNQML
+312 ASL
-319 DLEDKIL
+319 LEYEKQAFKPTPGL
-326 NSPVGPGGRLDI
+326 VGPSQGNEPMVITTSTGTPYDVQMINGKWLLSKGGEEWTYDTFEEM
-338 SVANANKVWSV
+338 K
-349 GPKDK
+349 
-354 PSQIRVKIDPKTKKW
+354 
-369 VYFDAASNVRSEYNS
+369 AART
-384 IEDLT
+384 DL
-389 SAYPT
+389 
-394 LFFK
+394 FE

>member
-1 MAKQQGSGVVAA
+1 MAKQQGLGVVAA

-28 SQFMTGYN
+28 GQFMTGYN

-50 EGIAKA
+50 EGVAKA
-56 NALMGGFKDDID
+56 NALMDGFKDDID

-95 SKASKIEDKTS
+95 NKASKIEDKTS

-141 TDLDNYS
+141 TDLDDYS

-158 KATVMAAMPFSG
+158 KATVMAATPFSG

-227 ESLRNKL
+227 EALRNEL

-248 ADNQFEIFKFD
+248 ADNQFKIFNFN

-272 TVLDRLINGLES
+272 TVLDRLMNGLES
-284 TRGSALVKPAGTSGS
+284 TRGSALAKPTGSESGS
-299 ATDKKAGIRPEFE
+299 STPDGTGTTKLNRRQQNT
-312 ASYNQML
+312 ASLLEYEKQAFKPTPGLVGASQNNDVMVITTPTGTPYDVQMINGKWL
-319 DLEDKIL
+319 LSKGDEE
-326 NSPVGPGGRLDI
+326 
-338 SVANANKVWSV
+338 WSY
-349 GPKDK
+349 D
-354 PSQIRVKIDPKTKKW
+354 T
-369 VYFDAASNVRSEYNS
+369 FDAMKAART
-384 IEDLT
+384 DL
-389 SAYPT
+389 
-394 LFFK
+394 FE